1 MVSNQEAIPVIF
13 MGILIVFYV
22 LFVAAIVAVTVVVWW
37 KICKK
42 AGFSGWLGLL
52 MIVPIAN
59 IVLPL
64 VIAFMDWPVLK
75 ELRALKQAGS
85 AGPQ

>member
-1 MVSNQEAIPVIF
+1 MNNEAMSAVVVGVLVVLYIMVIAV
-13 MGILIVFYV
+13 
-22 LFVAAIVAVTVVVWW
+22 IVAVTVLVWW

-64 VIAFMDWPVLK
+64 VIAFSDWPVLK
-75 ELRALKQAGS
+75 ELRALKQGQNIIP
-85 AGPQ
+85 PQV